1 MTLVAN
7 ARMYAATP
15 EAATAW
21 QALFA
26 EVSAKSGVALEI
38 VEHAPPAPLAALW
51 SRRDLGC
58 AFMCGFPFAR
68 AAVQPQI
75 VAAPLRAEGPVYRT
89 ELVVRADGPFTTLD
103 ATFGRRIGWTLED
116 SHSGWNAI
124 RDLLPRYEERV
135 GPLVTPR
142 GVAEA
147 VLEGRI
153 DVGPLDDYVLA
164 LWRRHAPALADR
176 LRTVATTRPAPIPL
190 LVASPEVPR
199 DIVARLSAA
208 FLGIGRRPELLIE
221 GFVVPSS
228 RDYDVLRQWTS

>member
-7 ARMYAATP
+7 ARMYGATP
-15 EAATAW
+15 EAAAAW
-21 QALFA
+21 RALFA
-26 EVSAKSGVALEI
+26 EVSAKSGVALET
-38 VEHAPPAPLAALW
+38 VEHAAPAPLAALW

-58 AFMCGFPFAR
+58 AFMCGFPFAH

-89 ELVVRADGPFTTLD
+89 ELVVRAEAPFATLE

-124 RDLLPRYEERV
+124 RDLLPRYGERV

-147 VLEGRI
+147 VLEGQI
-153 DVGPLDDYVLA
+153 DVGPLDGYVLA
-164 LWRRHAPALADR
+164 LWRRYAPALAGR
-176 LRTVATTRPAPIPL
+176 LRTVATTRPAPIPPI
-190 LVASPEVPR
+190 VASPEVPR
-199 DIVARLSAA
+199 EIVARLGAA
-208 FLGIGRRPELLIE
+208 FLGTGPRPELLID
-221 GFVVPSS
+221 GFAVPSP